1 MKKKFLL
8 LLPVIALMGMAIM
21 VKPVNFTIAR
31 AEDGVSEV
39 VSEETP
45 SSEEE
50 TNAVDGV
57 LAKGEGAIEEIKNFK
72 DTFLV
77 PLLSGVSI
85 FSLVTTAI
93 SITLAVLNKKSNGQV
108 RAKAMEIIERA
119 TDVVNVAKNLKETAQ
134 AQYEETK
141 ALALEVKGKA
151 QELIESGKKTQEEV
165 KRLYELK
172 DSMVCLL
179 EVEAKKLANEGNA
192 VASGLA
198 EDVNKLVNDL
208 KDLIK

>member
-39 VSEETP
+39 ASEEAP
-45 SSEEE
+45 SEEE

-108 RAKAMEIIERA
+108 RAKAMEIIEKA
-119 TDVVNVAKNLKETAQ
+119 TDVVNVANKIKESAQ

-165 KRLYELK
+165 KRLYNLK